1 MSLAVADWL
10 VGIFVMPFAVAL
22 HITGSWEFGW
32 ILCDIWISLDVCL
45 CTASILSLC
54 AISIDRYLAVT
65 QPLTYSRKTRS
76 KKLALYM
83 ILCVWLLALVI
94 TCPPIL
100 GWYDKDRHRD
110 KKCGYNQNR
119 GYVVFSGMGSFF
131 IPLLV
136 VLYVYAKISCV
147 IARRHNNLEA
157 LNQQHNLG
165 RHEMIKHTCS
175 HHHHHHHQHKP
186 NHDESDKSEK
196 GSSESEE
203 NLKAHNNNNNHHVL
217 ERERRKSQASCSLS
231 LQRGLRLADKCTRV
245 SSLKRESKTAQ
256 TLSVV
261 VGGFIACWLPFF
273 IVYLANPFLPD
284 GTISPLLSSSLTW
297 LGWLNSAINPF
308 IYAFYSPD
316 FRLAF
321 WRLTI
326 KHCNKSKR
334 SRAQRAHM
342 NMLDSSC
349 RMRKQ
354 NHVTYNLRHH
364 S

>member
-32 ILCDIWISLDVCL
+32 ILCDIWVSLDVCL

-83 ILCVWLLALVI
+83 ILCVWVLALVI

-110 KKCGYNQNR
+110 KRCGYNQNR

-136 VLYVYAKISCV
+136 VLYVYARISCV

-157 LNQQHNLG
+157 LNHQHTLG
-165 RHEMIKHTCS
+165 RHELAKHTCS
-175 HHHHHHHQHKP
+175 HHLHHHHHQHKP

-203 NLKAHNNNNNHHVL
+203 NLKINNIM
-217 ERERRKSQASCSLS
+217 ERDRRKSLASCSFS
-231 LQRGLRLADKCTRV
+231 LQRSGLRLTDKCTRV

-273 IVYLANPFLPD
+273 IVYLANPFLPA
-284 GTISPLLSSSLTW
+284 GTISPLLSNSLTW

-321 WRLTI
+321 WRLTL
-326 KHCNKSKR
+326 KHCNKSR
-334 SRAQRAHM
+334 RTRAQRAHM

-354 NHVTYNLRHH
+354 QNNVTYNMRHT
-364 S
+364 